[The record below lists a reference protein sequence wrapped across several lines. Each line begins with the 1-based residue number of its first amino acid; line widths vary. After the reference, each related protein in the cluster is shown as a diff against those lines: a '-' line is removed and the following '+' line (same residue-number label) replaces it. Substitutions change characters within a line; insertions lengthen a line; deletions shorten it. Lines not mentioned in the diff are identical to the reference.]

1 MNDFKIVKNIKLFIY
16 SLDNIVINIP
26 NKDKVIK
33 EKLYN
38 TSYDI
43 LYLVYRC
50 NYKSENKNEY
60 YKDILSN
67 ISMLDFYLERC
78 LKNKYINNKV
88 CEKLSNNLLIIMKM
102 IYGWRI
108 VSRCSTPAAEI
119 CGVTTEKRVPPRAKV
134 WTYSG

>member
-16 SLDNIVINIP
+16 SIDNIVINIP

-43 LYLVYRC
+43 LYLIYRC

-102 IYGWRI
+102 IYGWI
-108 VSRCSTPAAEI
+108 KSESKC
-119 CGVTTEKRVPPRAKV
+119 
-134 WTYSG
+134 

>member
-43 LYLVYRC
+43 LYWVYRC

-102 IYGWRI
+102 IYGWI
-108 VSRCSTPAAEI
+108 KSESKC
-119 CGVTTEKRVPPRAKV
+119 
-134 WTYSG
+134 

>member
-50 NYKSENKNEY
+50 NYKSENKS
-60 YKDILSN
+60 K
-67 ISMLDFYLERC
+67 LD
-78 LKNKYINNKV
+78 KK
-88 CEKLSNNLLIIMKM
+88 
-102 IYGWRI
+102 
-108 VSRCSTPAAEI
+108 
-119 CGVTTEKRVPPRAKV
+119 
-134 WTYSG
+134 

>member
-60 YKDILSN
+60 YKDILSK

-102 IYGWRI
+102 IYGWI
-108 VSRCSTPAAEI
+108 KSESKC
-119 CGVTTEKRVPPRAKV
+119 
-134 WTYSG
+134 

>member
-16 SLDNIVINIP
+16 STDNIVINIP

-102 IYGWRI
+102 IYGWI
-108 VSRCSTPAAEI
+108 KSESKC
-119 CGVTTEKRVPPRAKV
+119 
-134 WTYSG
+134 

>member
-33 EKLYN
+33 ERLYN

-88 CEKLSNNLLIIMKM
+88 CEKLSNNLLSITKM
-102 IYGWRI
+102 IYGWI
-108 VSRCSTPAAEI
+108 KSESKC
-119 CGVTTEKRVPPRAKV
+119 
-134 WTYSG
+134 

>member
-26 NKDKVIK
+26 NKDRVIK

-102 IYGWRI
+102 IYGWI
-108 VSRCSTPAAEI
+108 KSESKC
-119 CGVTTEKRVPPRAKV
+119 
-134 WTYSG
+134 

>member
-1 MNDFKIVKNIKLFIY
+1 MNEEDVNKLLDLIEENIWMILKIVKNIKLFIY

-50 NYKSENKNEY
+50 V
-60 YKDILSN
+60 L
-67 ISMLDFYLERC
+67 
-78 LKNKYINNKV
+78 
-88 CEKLSNNLLIIMKM
+88 
-102 IYGWRI
+102 
-108 VSRCSTPAAEI
+108 
-119 CGVTTEKRVPPRAKV
+119 
-134 WTYSG
+134 

>member
-16 SLDNIVINIP
+16 SIDNIVINIP
-26 NKDKVIK
+26 NKDRVIK
-33 EKLYN
+33 ERLYN

-50 NYKSENKNEY
+50 KYKSENKNEY

-102 IYGWRI
+102 IYGWI
-108 VSRCSTPAAEI
+108 KSESKC
-119 CGVTTEKRVPPRAKV
+119 
-134 WTYSG
+134 

>member
-26 NKDKVIK
+26 NKDKLIK

-102 IYGWRI
+102 IYGWI
-108 VSRCSTPAAEI
+108 KSESKC
-119 CGVTTEKRVPPRAKV
+119 
-134 WTYSG
+134 

>member
-67 ISMLDFYLERC
+67 ISMLDVYLERC

-102 IYGWRI
+102 IYGWI
-108 VSRCSTPAAEI
+108 KSESKC
-119 CGVTTEKRVPPRAKV
+119 
-134 WTYSG
+134 

>member
-33 EKLYN
+33 ERLYN

-102 IYGWRI
+102 IYGWI
-108 VSRCSTPAAEI
+108 KSESKC
-119 CGVTTEKRVPPRAKV
+119 
-134 WTYSG
+134 

>member
-50 NYKSENKNEY
+50 NYKSENKIEY

-102 IYGWRI
+102 IYGWI
-108 VSRCSTPAAEI
+108 KSESKC
-119 CGVTTEKRVPPRAKV
+119 
-134 WTYSG
+134 

>member
-88 CEKLSNNLLIIMKM
+88 CEKLSNNLLIIM
-102 IYGWRI
+102 
-108 VSRCSTPAAEI
+108 
-119 CGVTTEKRVPPRAKV
+119 
-134 WTYSG
+134 

>member
-16 SLDNIVINIP
+16 SIDNIVINIP
-26 NKDKVIK
+26 NKDRVIK
-33 EKLYN
+33 ERLYN

-102 IYGWRI
+102 IYGWI
-108 VSRCSTPAAEI
+108 KSENKC
-119 CGVTTEKRVPPRAKV
+119 
-134 WTYSG
+134 

>member
-16 SLDNIVINIP
+16 SIDNIVINIP
-26 NKDKVIK
+26 NKDRVIK

-102 IYGWRI
+102 IYGWI
-108 VSRCSTPAAEI
+108 KSESKC
-119 CGVTTEKRVPPRAKV
+119 
-134 WTYSG
+134 

>member
-16 SLDNIVINIP
+16 SIDNIVINIP
-26 NKDKVIK
+26 NKDRVIK
-33 EKLYN
+33 ERLYN

-50 NYKSENKNEY
+50 NYKSENKDEY

-102 IYGWRI
+102 IYGWI
-108 VSRCSTPAAEI
+108 KSESKC
-119 CGVTTEKRVPPRAKV
+119 
-134 WTYSG
+134 

>member
-60 YKDILSN
+60 YKDIVFFLLN
-67 ISMLDFYLERC
+67 IK
-78 LKNKYINNKV
+78 LK
-88 CEKLSNNLLIIMKM
+88 
-102 IYGWRI
+102 
-108 VSRCSTPAAEI
+108 
-119 CGVTTEKRVPPRAKV
+119 
-134 WTYSG
+134 

>member
-26 NKDKVIK
+26 NKDRVIK
-33 EKLYN
+33 ERLYN

-102 IYGWRI
+102 IYGWI
-108 VSRCSTPAAEI
+108 KSESKC
-119 CGVTTEKRVPPRAKV
+119 
-134 WTYSG
+134 

>member
-67 ISMLDFYLERC
+67 ISMLEIGRASCRER
-78 LKNKYINNKV
+78 V
-88 CEKLSNNLLIIMKM
+88 
-102 IYGWRI
+102 
-108 VSRCSTPAAEI
+108 
-119 CGVTTEKRVPPRAKV
+119 
-134 WTYSG
+134 

>member
-50 NYKSENKNEY
+50 NYKSENKEEY

-88 CEKLSNNLLIIMKM
+88 CEKLSNNLLIIRKM
-102 IYGWRI
+102 IYGWI
-108 VSRCSTPAAEI
+108 KSESKC
-119 CGVTTEKRVPPRAKV
+119 
-134 WTYSG
+134 

>member
-67 ISMLDFYLERC
+67 ISKLDFYLERC

-102 IYGWRI
+102 IYGWI
-108 VSRCSTPAAEI
+108 KSESKC
-119 CGVTTEKRVPPRAKV
+119 
-134 WTYSG
+134 

>member
-1 MNDFKIVKNIKLFIY
+1 MNDFKIVKNINLFIY

-60 YKDILSN
+60 Y
-67 ISMLDFYLERC
+67 
-78 LKNKYINNKV
+78 
-88 CEKLSNNLLIIMKM
+88 II
-102 IYGWRI
+102 
-108 VSRCSTPAAEI
+108 
-119 CGVTTEKRVPPRAKV
+119 
-134 WTYSG
+134 

>member
-78 LKNKYINNKV
+78 LKKKYINNKV

-102 IYGWRI
+102 IYGWI
-108 VSRCSTPAAEI
+108 KSESKC
-119 CGVTTEKRVPPRAKV
+119 
-134 WTYSG
+134 